1 MDIDDRL
8 EIVVRSGRD
17 LPEAEGGECNPF
29 ALIICGKESETTNVA
44 NSTTNPDWNA
54 TRMIF
59 VDIAENDVDHMLLRV
74 MHKNL
79 SGGPDTPLGQCIPG
93 QKTPV
98 GGRIKVEMSYFISDG
113 DLDLPDGEDSD
124 DDDEDTGPNM
134 LVGTIFRAK
143 GLYLEGKPFVD
154 AYVTVR
160 VGRKKAKTPVV
171 KSNGPMYNFEFRLP
185 VSSGEDD
192 VVLKVKDKGVL
203 SNQLVGE
210 CVLPMVEVASYGDTG
225 RQKWCRLLGKHGL
238 VDGES
243 RGEVEVSLAWVY
255 DRKYARSFARL
266 MAAGG
271 ALVGAAGAL
280 FARKVQVAKEEKDE
294 ETGDG
299 GENSWMMEEEAFVPI
314 KLSSK
319 QQEELEERRE
329 AGIMMADRKLD
340 DIEKSQAGRMQPGDY
355 QVQVHII
362 ECRDLKGEDL
372 NGLSDPYARV
382 KVMNRPSKIAEANVE
397 ISIFDFDVFGAHDL
411 IGLAAWNCGAIH
423 ALPDHEFY
431 RKRPTTSTREYQEEL
446 DREMDDG
453 GDAGGMALSGP
464 DQESKLVFLV
474 VYVWEAED
482 LPQMDASGMFTRGGI
497 EAYVRVDF
505 AGSKIRT
512 SSISVTGKGN
522 LAPEFREE
530 LWIPVSE
537 PTEAARITVGLW
549 DYNTFTRD
557 RPVAH
562 AYFDYSELKRNLEKP
577 KSSMFGTAFGGVK
590 YTGPRPRWH
599 TLYGAPLGV
608 QGKRGAL
615 QNRFGDEASTYRGRV
630 LLSME
635 VMERP
640 PRGERSV
647 AHAKNFR
654 FVAKEGL
661 KPSRVKYH
669 LRTLAVLGSEIP
681 QFSVPMTGKTATM
694 RLVVSIGNHRLAFGW
709 KKNERGL
716 VTWNEL
722 HTLRSV
728 DLPVL
733 IDELP
738 DICIYLQRGPPK
750 VMTICYCRVP
760 AAKFLKAQFS
770 GDPEWFQLRP
780 DACRTRKMGGVD
792 LAANPGAVLLKLGF
806 GLSEDAVYP
815 EFAWDEPGLLKK
827 CTTVRPFTMRLYVYQ
842 ARHLPPS
849 DANGMLDPYVK
860 VRFLGK
866 KQKTAVHSMT
876 TAPLFY
882 ETLQFT
888 EYLPEDSAYAPDV
901 VLQVWDADTFASN
914 TPMAMLRL
922 SLGAFAQL
930 SSESSRPP
938 TPKWRRLC
946 DLNGEPIGG
955 EILVAGALI
964 FKRDVNEKTNK
975 PESIV
980 PQMRQAWVEVT
991 CVGVRQLKTYRLR
1004 TPSEPYVRVDVPA
1017 PDDGG
1022 NNFSTRPSS
1031 RPSGRNANFIE
1042 RKTMCLEMP
1051 ENALFAQQMDLRVYN
1066 SMELFDDA
1074 AQRKREAAA
1083 EQAKA
1088 AEEARLAALE
1098 ENEGDADNDGGAGA
1112 GSVGVTFG
1120 EGDAEDDDVSS
1131 LGDEVDQHELE
1142 RFDEDNLP
1150 MGAGGADLGTGAF
1163 DPMSIHELP
1172 MVYEDILYMEEQE
1185 RLLAEIAAEAKENEE
1200 GHGLLDMVEAR
1211 LKNATDLG
1219 LDTDVQYK
1227 LSDLPISFPSQWAV
1241 AEYLNGREWWTNK
1254 DGLELEKFLKTKP
1267 FETYPVYRGKYH
1279 PNPSKST
1286 LRSVGFFKGIIRVL
1300 DSDPSFEAEP
1310 FFPMAVLKPQ
1320 QYICR
1325 LYAIRGANLQP
1336 VDGNSCDP
1344 YLRVKLG
1351 SEVDSRSDS
1360 KLLRTLKPDFYETFE
1375 FTTTLPG
1382 PAVLKIQV
1390 KDWNRFYPIHE
1401 LVGETKIDL
1410 EDRWFHRD
1418 WQAIDELEPG
1428 TKNKLKP
1435 IEIRSLHK
1443 EGSHTAQ
1450 GQVHMWLE
1458 IRPEREALREPRTVL
1473 EAPEKREFEVR
1484 VICWKTK
1491 DVPYESGD
1499 YYAEFQIGDSK
1510 KQCTDIHWRCRSG
1523 RASWNWR
1530 LKFPVELPLASPELG
1545 RLNVQLWDKDIIKW
1559 NDIIGQS
1566 QLDLYR
1572 WLLKAYRE
1580 NRAVNVFTEINQ
1592 AIERK
1597 KKEEMGIMDSD
1608 DEDDDDDDDD
1618 DDGSGSESGSE
1629 GDGGDGDGDGDGGGG
1644 GGGDGDGEEKPD
1656 GGDGGEETKE
1666 EGGDGDGAEAEGEK
1680 ADGDGEAP
1688 KKKKK
1693 KKKKDDDDD
1702 DGDKKPLSEDE
1713 IAEKDAQF
1721 FVAQLKNLM
1730 GLGPLDASAQ
1740 WLKMTYKDQKRHR
1753 VYHRGAI
1760 AISVEILPKED
1771 AENRPAGHGIA
1782 EPNQNPTLPPR
1793 SGRLALSTDPFAI
1806 LSELFGPQCMFIFC
1820 CCLCC
1825 VLVALLWFYLGMY
1838 YVNIYNMLRGLRH
1851 RRGQRD
1857 LTTTMKLGRLQLG
1870 SRPWHHGLLGASSL
1884 VFTFAALVTM
1894 RDGFLLLSMAC
1905 TTPLA
1910 LGSLALLTQAPQS
1923 TAIARGIV
1931 APHREAY
1938 KRRSPSCST

>member
-382 KVMNRPSKIAEANVE
+382 KVMNRVRKTRVIKKCTSCVFDEVLYFNFANLQPSKIAEANVE

-431 RKRPTTSTREYQEEL
+431 RKWVGLIDNSNKDDNGYQGYMKVSITVLGPDDEQKAHDVDKEYQEEL

-549 DYNTFTRD
+549 DYNTFTRTGPS
-557 RPVAH
+557 RTLH
-562 AYFDYSELKRNLEKP
+562 FDYSELKRNLEKP
-577 KSSMFGTAFGGVK
+577 KSSMFGTAFG
-590 YTGPRPRWH
+590 
-599 TLYGAPLGV
+599 AAS
-608 QGKRGAL
+608 AL
-615 QNRFGDEASTYRGRV
+615 QNRFGDEASTYRGGSSCPWR
-630 LLSME
+630 SWSAA
-635 VMERP
+635 
-640 PRGERSV
+640 RGERSV

-669 LRTLAVLGSEIP
+669 LRALAVLGSEIP

-722 HTLRSV
+722 HARSV

-780 DACRTRKMGGVD
+780 DARRTRKMGG
-792 LAANPGAVLLKLGF
+792 
-806 GLSEDAVYP
+806 
-815 EFAWDEPGLLKK
+815 
-827 CTTVRPFTMRLYVYQ
+827 
-842 ARHLPPS
+842 ARHLPPP

-1066 SMELFDDA
+1066 SVLGSDPLLGATSIDLAPKMSWNTELYVAPQMELFDDA

-1219 LDTDVQYK
+1219 LDTDAQYK

-1310 FFPMAVLKPQ
+1310 FFPMA
-1320 QYICR
+1320 
-1325 LYAIRGANLQP
+1325 P

-1382 PAVLKIQV
+1382 PAVLKVQV

-1450 GQVHMWLE
+1450 GQ
-1458 IRPEREALREPRTVL
+1458 
-1473 EAPEKREFEVR
+1473 APEKREFEVR

-1597 KKEEMGIMDSD
+1597 KKEEMGIVDSD

-1702 DGDKKPLSEDE
+1702 DDGDKKPLSEDE

-1730 GLGPLDASAQ
+1730 GLGPLDASG
-1740 WLKMTYKDQKRHR
+1740 T

-1806 LSELFGPQCMFIFC
+1806 LSEPFGPQCMFIFC

-1838 YVNIYNMLRGLRH
+1838 YYVNIYNMLE
-1851 RRGQRD
+1851 
-1857 LTTTMKLGRLQLG
+1857 
-1870 SRPWHHGLLGASSL
+1870 A
-1884 VFTFAALVTM
+1884 F
-1894 RDGFLLLSMAC
+1894 
-1905 TTPLA
+1905 
-1910 LGSLALLTQAPQS
+1910 
-1923 TAIARGIV
+1923 GIV
-1931 APHREAY
+1931 GDSAI
-1938 KRRSPSCST
+1938 